1 MNEVTTYSVLVTI
14 IGVFI
19 DIISFNL
26 SQAL

>member
-1 MNEVTTYSVLVTI
+1 MNEVTTYSVLVTTI
-14 IGVFI
+14 SVFI